1 MLHPSSFK
9 CRRGPMRIFIS
20 YSHRDK
26 SLCDDFRLHMKAL
39 SRVHPVE
46 AWHDGEILAG
56 DEWREE
62 IKDAIYAAQV
72 VVLLVSAGFMASD
85 YVWDKELPHI
95 LARHKRGECV
105 VIPVIV
111 KTVDGWQESSFKG
124 LQALPAAGKPVNT
137 FTDQDAAWAEVV
149 AGLKRKAKK
158 AGFLQEQADHTDPFA
173 APVTSAAR
181 LFHVPRPEN
190 PFFTGRKKD
199 LAWIKRT
206 LNADNHKR
214 PRPAALLHGTGGV
227 GKSEAAAHYAHQHR
241 DKYQVVWWI
250 DAERPATRD
259 EGFSRLAEALGLP
272 GFNPRDMAQTRVA
285 VLQWMESATG
295 WLLVFDNAETYE
307 DLQPWLPGRPGG
319 HVLVTSRFE
328 AWEFVADVLP
338 VAVWDTPT
346 AAQFLRDRSRDRDT
360 TASQDLAKELGGLPL
375 ACEHAAAYVRQSG
388 CGLAG
393 YLRLLA
399 QRFDKAAPV
408 VFRTFTLAMEKAA
421 EQAPLAETVMNLC
434 ACLAPEPIPRT
445 LFSGEGGL
453 GVLGEIV
460 ASGPHPN
467 PSPAPLTVIPAQ
479 AGIQSN
485 STTSPVALDPG
496 LRRGDEGKAPGDRK
510 EGFEGGEVEPAA
522 PVDEFA
528 LNAAFAALRRQA
540 LMVGEGELTLHRLV
554 QATARSRLTDRQKW
568 DVAALALVAEAFPDG
583 VKPVDARTWGDCAR
597 LRPHAE
603 TLLAALPDGATQ
615 PDLTGYLCNQLGLY
629 LKERGDYPATLA
641 LYERSLKF
649 YETRFGPDDDKTA
662 IVLSNLGALLQSMG
676 RLEEAATHTRRALGI
691 AENTL
696 GPDHPTVANH
706 LSNLATIFNDQQL
719 YQEAEAL
726 LRRALEIDQ
735 RELGPDHPNIAIDL
749 SMLGASF
756 SGQGKQAEAR
766 PLQERALEIA
776 RAHYGDDHPTTAT
789 ALNNLAGTLR
799 ALGDAAGAV
808 EMARKAL
815 AIWEKWL
822 GPDHHHTQQSRRNL
836 AVAEAALRAK
846 AGNPPPGR
854 ERGLTLPYP
863 PAVS

>member
-1 MLHPSSFK
+1 
-9 CRRGPMRIFIS
+9 MRIFIS

-56 DEWREE
+56 NEWREE

-190 PFFTGRKKD
+190 PFFTGRDED

-206 LNADNHKR
+206 LNAAHRNR
-214 PRPAALLHGTGGV
+214 ARPAALLHGTGGV

-241 DKYQVVWWI
+241 DEYQVVWWI

-259 EGFSRLAEALGLP
+259 EGFSRLAETLGLP
-272 GFNPRDMAQTRVA
+272 GFNPRDMAQTRAA
-285 VLQWMESATG
+285 VLQWMEGASN
-295 WLLVFDNAETYE
+295 WLAVFDNAETYE

-319 HVLVTSRFE
+319 HVLVTSRFDD
-328 AWEFVADVLP
+328 WEFVADVLP

-346 AAQFLRDRSRDRDT
+346 AAQFLRERSRDGDT
-360 TASQDLAKELGGLPL
+360 AASEALAKELGGLPL
-375 ACEHAAAYVRQSG
+375 ACEHAAAYVRQVG

-393 YLRLLA
+393 YLRLLR

-453 GVLGEIV
+453 GVLASLSPLGRGQGEGGGSSAAPRAGPLPPPPA
-460 ASGPHPN
+460 ASPP
-467 PSPAPLTVIPAQ
+467 
-479 AGIQSN
+479 
-485 STTSPVALDPG
+485 TSPQ
-496 LRRGDEGKAPGDRK
+496 
-510 EGFEGGEVEPAA
+510 GGEVEA

-554 QATARSRLTDRQKW
+554 QATARSRLSDKQHW
-568 DVAALALVAEAFPDG
+568 DVAALTLVAKAFPYDSD
-583 VKPVDARTWGDCAR
+583 DARTWDDCAR

-603 TLLAALPDGATQ
+603 TLLAAVPDAAPPGTA
-615 PDLTGYLCNQLGLY
+615 DYLCNQLGLY
-629 LKERGDYPATLA
+629 LWQRGDYPAALA
-641 LYERSLKF
+641 LYQRLLQ
-649 YETRFGPDDDKTA
+649 YAETRFGPKDGRTA
-662 IVLSNLGALLQSMG
+662 TALSNLAVLLQSMG
-676 RLEEAATHTRRALGI
+676 RLEEAEAHSRRALDIDEG
-691 AENTL
+691 NL
-696 GPDHPTVANH
+696 GPDHPEVANR
-706 LSNLATIFNDQQL
+706 LSNLATIFMSSGRWKD
-719 YQEAEAL
+719 AEPL
-726 LRRALEIDQ
+726 LRRALQIAEAAF
-735 RELGPDHPNIAIDL
+735 GPDHPDVAACL
-749 SMLGASF
+749 SNLGSALA
-756 SGQGKQAEAR
+756 GQGKHIEVR
-766 PLQERALEIA
+766 PLQERALEID
-776 RAHYGDDHPTTAT
+776 RAYYGDDHPTTAFGF
-789 ALNNLAGTLR
+789 NNLAFTLG

-808 EMARKAL
+808 EMHSKAL
-815 AIWEKWL
+815 VICQEWL
-822 GPDHHHTQQSRRNL
+822 GPDHPHTQISRRNL
-836 AVAEAALRAK
+836 AKAEEALRAK
-846 AGNPPPGR
+846 AGNPLPPRGRVAAQPPG
-854 ERGLTLPYP
+854 GGGSAAKLMTANKP
-863 PAVS
+863 PPRR